1 MSELLTTND
10 GIIRSKER
18 TDSTGEVF
26 TPDSICQQM
35 IDYVPQEVLS
45 DPTKTFCDPTC
56 GNGQILVNILK
67 RRLAAGVSKKDA
79 ISTLYGVELME
90 DNTQLCRKRLAE
102 ILGTDEFNSI
112 IEHNVV
118 CHDFFDWDFEH
129 WRPKKKKQTKSIF

>member
-1 MSELLTTND
+1 MSELLTIND

-26 TPDSICQQM
+26 TPDSICNQM

-67 RRLAAGVSKKDA
+67 RRLAAGVSKKDT

-90 DNTQLCRKRLAE
+90 DNVQLCRKRLAE

-112 IEHNVV
+112 IEHNIV

>member
-18 TDSTGEVF
+18 TNSTGEVF

-35 IDYVPQEVLS
+35 IDYVSQEIIS

-56 GNGQILVNILK
+56 GNGQILCNILL

-90 DNTQLCRKRLAE
+90 DNTLLCRKRLAE
-102 ILGTDEFNSI
+102 ILGTDEFNDI
-112 IEHNVV
+112 IKHNIV
-118 CHDFFDWDFEH
+118 CHNFFDWDFEH
-129 WRPKKKKQTKSIF
+129 WRPKKKNKTNGVF